1 MGRERVVEDKLQIET
16 EADFAAL
23 MTAIETAPAATPSL
37 TLAALAEVRKGVITG
52 EGPTTRGRVH
62 YSRSIDRA
70 DTALV
75 ERILI
80 AGGPKPISRAE
91 ADALFDIHEAA
102 FERVDGGAFD
112 DLFAKAVAHHVLA
125 SAGHRVPSRE
135 SALARPLADWAPA
148 TAVRGDVVA
157 WLQSQLS
164 RKART
169 RAPLAAL
176 AALVGSA
183 VSHSVSVAALVNLAA

>member
-1 MGRERVVEDKLQIET
+1 MGRERVVADNVGIET

-23 MTAIETAPAATPSL
+23 MTAIESAPIAVPSL

-70 DTALV
+70 DAALV
-75 ERILI
+75 KRILI
-80 AGGPKPISRAE
+80 AGGAEPISRAE

-102 FERVDGGAFD
+102 FERADGGAFD

-125 SAGHRVPSRE
+125 SAGHRVPTRE
-135 SALARPLADWAPA
+135 SALARPLADWAPG
-148 TAVRGDVVA
+148 TAVRGDVAA
-157 WLQSQLS
+157 WLSSQLS
-164 RKART
+164 RKARS
-169 RAPLAAL
+169 RVPLAAL
-176 AALVGSA
+176 AALVGTA
-183 VSHSVSVAALVNLAA
+183 VSHGASVAALVNLAA